1 MKPHI
6 TLAIGGSTHADL
18 VRHLFPGDGLEAAA
32 ILVCA
37 RSPEPR
43 RRLLVRKAIPVPHDA
58 CTVRMIDAIVWPG
71 TFIED
76 AIDMAEN
83 EGLVIVLLHSHPGG
97 WLEFSHVDDE
107 SDARVI
113 PGIFEAFG
121 DFHGSAI
128 MTPDGAIRARLYS
141 PDMFCESVDLVTVA
155 GDEIRYFWS
164 DGINH
169 GMLPERPIAFTR
181 GMTAEFGRL
190 SAAVIGVS
198 GTGSIVAELLA
209 RMGVADTLL
218 VDPDRIEWKNINR
231 ILYSTTADAECGRLK
246 VEMLAAAIE
255 TYRRPGIARALP
267 TKVNTREAIQAVA
280 QCDVIFCCVD
290 SQVGRMFADKV
301 AAAFL
306 IPLFDVGVV
315 IPTVVEN
322 GRPRIVDVCGRIDY
336 VQPGGSTLGDRQV
349 YTPQGLY
356 AEELR
361 ESDPDAFARQV
372 KDGYIKGVVEEAP
385 SVITLNMRAASTLA
399 NEFVARAYPYRL
411 EPNHLYARTMFSLA
425 GCDEDHT
432 AESEFDRAENDL
444 LGRGAAEP
452 LLNLPVF
459 RKMRKVA

>member
-231 ILYSTTADAECGRLK
+231 ILYSTTADAECG
-246 VEMLAAAIE
+246 
-255 TYRRPGIARALP
+255 
-267 TKVNTREAIQAVA
+267 
-280 QCDVIFCCVD
+280 
-290 SQVGRMFADKV
+290 
-301 AAAFL
+301 
-306 IPLFDVGVV
+306 
-315 IPTVVEN
+315 
-322 GRPRIVDVCGRIDY
+322 
-336 VQPGGSTLGDRQV
+336 
-349 YTPQGLY
+349 
-356 AEELR
+356 
-361 ESDPDAFARQV
+361 
-372 KDGYIKGVVEEAP
+372 
-385 SVITLNMRAASTLA
+385 
-399 NEFVARAYPYRL
+399 
-411 EPNHLYARTMFSLA
+411 
-425 GCDEDHT
+425 
-432 AESEFDRAENDL
+432 
-444 LGRGAAEP
+444 
-452 LLNLPVF
+452 
-459 RKMRKVA
+459 